1 VSITNCTLVYPEA
14 NSATKQD
21 FLWPVYALDVVA
33 IEGWETNSFKIYEP
47 IQ

>member
-21 FLWPVYALDVVA
+21 FLWSVYALDVVA